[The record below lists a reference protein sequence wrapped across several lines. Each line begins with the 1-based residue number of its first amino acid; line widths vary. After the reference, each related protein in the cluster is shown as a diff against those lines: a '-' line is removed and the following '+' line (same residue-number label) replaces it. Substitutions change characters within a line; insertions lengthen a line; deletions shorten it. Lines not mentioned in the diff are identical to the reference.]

1 MILIHRLNENCV
13 GAIKRCPFESLVN
26 PVSFRFLQMKKF
38 LQLLVF
44 GACLIFAGTALAT
57 TVIPPSFDELVS
69 RAEMIFQGSV
79 TDVRS
84 EWTGEGAQRRIM
96 SYVTLK
102 VEDAIKGNPGSTVT
116 LRMLGGTVGAETME
130 VSDAP
135 KFKVGDRDILFVENN
150 GTQFV
155 PLVGI
160 MHGRFRVGKDATG
173 QDAVFTNDG
182 SPLSDFTQLGKNE
195 KGASAG
201 RAISKQEFKRAIQA
215 KAQAQGAH

>member
-1 MILIHRLNENCV
+1 MPNSKQIKLSGLHMKRYLITCAGIL
-13 GAIKRCPFESLVN
+13 AIGCS
-26 PVSFRFLQMKKF
+26 
-38 LQLLVF
+38 
-44 GACLIFAGTALAT
+44 ALAT

-84 EWTGEGAQRRIM
+84 EWTGEGAQRHIM

-102 VEDAIKGNPGSTVT
+102 VEDAIKGNPGSIVT
-116 LRMLGGTVGAETME
+116 LRMLGGTVGGETME
-130 VSDAP
+130 VTDAP

-160 MHGRFRVGKDATG
+160 MHGRFRVKKDEAG
-173 QDAVFTNDG
+173 RDAAFMNEG
-182 SPLSDFTQLGKNE
+182 SPLSAVAQLGKNE
-195 KGASAG
+195 AAASAG
-201 RAISKQEFKRAIQA
+201 RAMSAQELKQAIHT
-215 KAQAQGAH
+215 KALAQGGQH